1 MESHTVLHPLA
12 LREALSHEKRRE
24 KSEEN
29 KKWKTG
35 HFEAIY
41 TLGGIFYPF
50 LKKPQGF
57 DLVESN
63 YSPLEDF
70 SLKQNVWD
78 VSFVLQIIQ
87 AWCELSGTPTRG
99 VHFVKLE
106 GTMSDVI
113 KFKKHMH

>member
-41 TLGGIFYPF
+41 TLRGIFYPFSAILAIFLGHFWPF

-63 YSPLEDF
+63 SSLQYVLEDF
-70 SLKQNVWD
+70 SLK
-78 VSFVLQIIQ
+78 
-87 AWCELSGTPTRG
+87 
-99 VHFVKLE
+99 
-106 GTMSDVI
+106 
-113 KFKKHMH
+113 